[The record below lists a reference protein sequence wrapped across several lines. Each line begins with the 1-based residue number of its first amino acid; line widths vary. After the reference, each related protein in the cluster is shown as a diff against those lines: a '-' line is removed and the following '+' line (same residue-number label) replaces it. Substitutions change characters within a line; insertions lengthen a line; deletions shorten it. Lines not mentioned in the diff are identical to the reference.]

1 MERGRIGSIK
11 MKRKRKETYNWFRGE
26 ENKMEV
32 RKMGC
37 KKGKGS
43 KKKGRK
49 KDRKILKK
57 IGIMGRERK
66 SENSA
71 RNDDKN

>member
-1 MERGRIGSIK
+1 
-11 MKRKRKETYNWFRGE
+11 MKRKRKKSNNWFTGE

-32 RKMGC
+32 RKMGW

-43 KKKGRK
+43 KKKGRR

-57 IGIMGRERK
+57 FGIMGRERK
-66 SENSA
+66 SEISA